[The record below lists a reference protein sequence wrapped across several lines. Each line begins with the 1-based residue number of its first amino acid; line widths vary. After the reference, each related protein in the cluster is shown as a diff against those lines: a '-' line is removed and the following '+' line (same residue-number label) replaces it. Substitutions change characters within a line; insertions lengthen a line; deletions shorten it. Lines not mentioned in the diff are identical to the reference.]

1 MGRHSVVEWPEH
13 EPAEVR
19 MAAIREAA
27 ANPGGTRPPL
37 ARIVPEG
44 GRRVLRLFRDAVAV
58 YVDFTE
64 WRLGYKLS
72 PAFHRVS
79 LLPVVVRIQRH
90 RRTPSP
96 SVSYPAPAR
105 KAEAA

>member
-1 MGRHSVVEWPEH
+1 MGRHTAPEWPES
-13 EPAEVR
+13 EPAEIR

-27 ANPGGTRPPL
+27 ASPGRKWPPL
-37 ARIVPEG
+37 ARVLVEG
-44 GRRVLRLFRDAVAV
+44 DRKVLRLFRDSVAV
-58 YVDFTE
+58 YVDWTD

-72 PAFHRVS
+72 PAYHRVS

-90 RRTPSP
+90 RETPAAA
-96 SVSYPAPAR
+96 VYPAPAR